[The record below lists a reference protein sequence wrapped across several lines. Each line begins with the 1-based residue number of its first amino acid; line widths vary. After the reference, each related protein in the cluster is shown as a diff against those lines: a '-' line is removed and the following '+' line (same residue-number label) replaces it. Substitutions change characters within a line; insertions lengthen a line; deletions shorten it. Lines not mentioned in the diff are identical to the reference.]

1 METFPSKIF
10 ETAEL
15 SKFIAA
21 MLSYT
26 LINSHTQVNDPGP
39 KGILV
44 ILNLNRF
51 FWVPQTMFRLIPDK
65 IIQFHQLPLTLTVLL
80 TW

>member
-1 METFPSKIF
+1 
-10 ETAEL
+10 
-15 SKFIAA
+15 

-44 ILNLNRF
+44 ILNLNWFPR
-51 FWVPQTMFRLIPDK
+51 VLQTMFRLILDR

-80 TW
+80 RILT